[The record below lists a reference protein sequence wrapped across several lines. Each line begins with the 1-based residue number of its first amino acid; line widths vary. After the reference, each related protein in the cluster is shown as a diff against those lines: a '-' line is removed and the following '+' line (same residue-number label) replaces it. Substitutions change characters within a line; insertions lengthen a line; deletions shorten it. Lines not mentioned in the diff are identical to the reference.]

1 MAVVKI
7 PQHITDLKKSDFE
20 EIARAT
26 NLQSGVGITVVPTGK
41 GFKISINE
49 AQLKQML
56 WAFNANGGF
65 AVRAAEVEEVPF
77 DPPS

>member
-1 MAVVKI
+1 MKVPRRV
-7 PQHITDLKKSDFE
+7 TDLGRTDFE

-26 NLQSGVGITVVPTGK
+26 NPIPGLGMSIERTDN
-41 GFKISINE
+41 GFRFSIDE
-49 AQLKQML
+49 TQFKRML

-65 AVRAAEVEEVPF
+65 AASAADVEGISL

>member
-1 MAVVKI
+1 MKI

-26 NLQSGVGITVVPTGK
+26 NPQSGVGITVQPTGV
-41 GFKISINE
+41 GFKISIDE
-49 AQLKQML
+49 TQFKRML

-65 AVRAAEVEEVPF
+65 TVKADKIDEVPL
-77 DPPS
+77 DIST